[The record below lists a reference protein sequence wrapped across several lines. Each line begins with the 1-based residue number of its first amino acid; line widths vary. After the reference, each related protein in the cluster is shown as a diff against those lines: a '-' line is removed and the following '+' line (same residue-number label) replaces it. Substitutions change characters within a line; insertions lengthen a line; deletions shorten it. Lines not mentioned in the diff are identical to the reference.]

1 MAQAQKLE
9 KATIDVL
16 QGSKAGSHIV
26 VLFNPFEYS
35 IERANAFKATAIPGL
50 SGPLIQ
56 FINGE
61 ADVLSMELFL
71 DDYTDA
77 PPDGRSVKDRLDDLA
92 GLLEIDR
99 TLHAPSPVRFVWG
112 KLAFTAIIEK
122 LSRKI
127 TLFRPDGTPARATLN
142 ASFKEYKTLPELV
155 NDPRLESADKSK
167 RRVIVGHDSLWALA
181 AREYGDPER
190 WPAIADRND
199 LDDPRDI
206 APGDWVMLPPLDPK
220 GNGSRGLLQR

>member
-1 MAQAQKLE
+1 MKLE
-9 KATIDVL
+9 KATIYILDGA
-16 QGSKAGSHIV
+16 QAGDALP

-35 IERANAFKATAIPGL
+35 IERGNTFKSTTIPGL

-71 DDYTDA
+71 DDYTD
-77 PPDGRSVKDRLDDLA
+77 PTPDGVSVPERLQKLA
-92 GLLEIDR
+92 NLLEIDR
-99 TLHAPSPVRFVWG
+99 QLHAPPKVRFVWG
-112 KLAFTAIIEK
+112 KLDFHAIIEK

-127 TLFRPDGTPARATLN
+127 TMFRPDGTPARATLN
-142 ASFKEYKTLPELV
+142 VSFKEYKTLEELV

-167 RRVIVGHDSLWALA
+167 RRVIVGRDSLWALA
-181 AREYGDPER
+181 AREYDDPNL
-190 WPAIADRND
+190 WTAIAEAND

-206 APGDWVMLPPLDPK
+206 RSGDWVILPPLETQ
-220 GNGSRGLLQR
+220 NGSRGLL